1 MNKKQ
6 VSLIAFG
13 GMMTLLLS
21 GCQKIVPTAQDPA
34 HAHPHG
40 IVYHYL
46 GVPMMHIMNWLA
58 GFLGHNYGWALVAL
72 VIIVRLILLPIM
84 INQMK
89 RSTMMQ
95 EKMNMIQPQMREIQ
109 KRTKEAKTPEEQ
121 AAASQA
127 MMQLYRENNISMTGG
142 IGCLPLL
149 IQLPVFTGLYDA
161 IRYSP
166 QLYHATFMGIPLG
179 KPSAL
184 MAFLSFGI
192 YLLQAWLSMIGVPES
207 QKRQMFAAMIMSP
220 VMILFISLSASA
232 GLGIYFFIGGLFAVI
247 QTLAINAY
255 RPRMRKRLDKQMKEH
270 PIKKVELPP
279 VRQDDNSHQS
289 TVEQLRRTDS
299 SHPTPHNT
307 GKGNSDLR
315 RLNAGK
321 QHHKK

>member
-1 MNKKQ
+1 M
-6 VSLIAFG
+6 A
-13 GMMTLLLS
+13 LLLS
-21 GCQKIVPTAQDPA
+21 GCQKIIPTAQNPS

-40 IVYHYL
+40 VIYHYL

-58 GFLGHNYGWALVAL
+58 SFLGHDYGWALVAL
-72 VIIVRLILLPIM
+72 VVIVRLILLPIM
-84 INQMK
+84 ISQMK

-95 EKMNMIQPQMREIQ
+95 EKMSMIQPQMREIQ
-109 KRTKEAKTPEEQ
+109 KRTKKAKTPEEQ

-127 MMQLYRENNISMTGG
+127 MMQLYRQNNISMTGG

-166 QLYHATFMGIPLG
+166 QLYHATFVGIPLG

-184 MAFLSFGI
+184 MAFLSFAV
-192 YLLQAWLSMIGVPES
+192 YLIQAWLSMIGVPKS
-207 QKRQMFAAMIMSP
+207 QQRQMFAAMIMSP

-232 GLGIYFFIGGLFAVI
+232 GLGVYFFIGGIFAVI

-270 PIKKVELPP
+270 PIKKVDLPP
-279 VRQDDNSHQS
+279 LHKETTPEGQDSHQS
-289 TVEQLRRTDS
+289 AVEQLRRTSNNSKANGKNNNGGS
-299 SHPTPHNT
+299 S
-307 GKGNSDLR
+307 LR
-315 RLNAGK
+315 QLNAGK
-321 QHHKK
+321 QHHHKN

>member
-1 MNKKQ
+1 M
-6 VSLIAFG
+6 A
-13 GMMTLLLS
+13 LLLS
-21 GCQKIVPTAQDPA
+21 GCQKIIPTAQNPS

-40 IVYHYL
+40 IIYQYL

-58 GFLGHNYGWALVAL
+58 SFLGHDYGWALVAL
-72 VIIVRLILLPIM
+72 VVIVRLILLPIM
-84 INQMK
+84 ISQMK

-95 EKMNMIQPQMREIQ
+95 EKMSMIQPQMREIQ

-127 MMQLYRENNISMTGG
+127 MMQLYRQNNISMTGG

-184 MAFLSFGI
+184 MAFLSFAV
-192 YLLQAWLSMIGVPES
+192 YLIQAWLSMIGVPKS
-207 QKRQMFAAMIMSP
+207 QQRQMFAAMIMSP

-232 GLGIYFFIGGLFAVI
+232 GLGVYFFIGGIFAVI

-270 PIKKVELPP
+270 PIKKVDLPP
-279 VRQDDNSHQS
+279 LHQETTSEGQAQHQS
-289 TVEQLRRTDS
+289 AVEQLRRTSGNGKTNGNNKSNKGGS
-299 SHPTPHNT
+299 S
-307 GKGNSDLR
+307 LR
-315 RLNAGK
+315 QLNAGK
-321 QHHKK
+321 QHHHKK